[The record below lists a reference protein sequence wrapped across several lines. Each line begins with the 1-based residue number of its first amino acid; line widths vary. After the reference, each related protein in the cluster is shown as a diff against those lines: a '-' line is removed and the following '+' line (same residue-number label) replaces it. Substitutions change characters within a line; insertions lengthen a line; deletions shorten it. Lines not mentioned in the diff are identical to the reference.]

1 MAHGCCPKAAE
12 LTAFDHPGM
21 SLAGLLRLDSLFKGT
36 TRPRPL
42 AVLCA
47 IDVVSQ
53 LLCQYGLTVAGSSLY
68 VSLLPLLRSLYPP
81 RHARA
86 SPGGNA
92 PGSPHALPR
101 PAGAEGPRALF
112 RRRS

>member
-1 MAHGCCPKAAE
+1 
-12 LTAFDHPGM
+12 M

-42 AVLCA
+42 AALCA

-81 RHARA
+81 ATPATPARLPEAALQAHPTHSRAPPARRAHART
-86 SPGGNA
+86 
-92 PGSPHALPR
+92 
-101 PAGAEGPRALF
+101 
-112 RRRS
+112 